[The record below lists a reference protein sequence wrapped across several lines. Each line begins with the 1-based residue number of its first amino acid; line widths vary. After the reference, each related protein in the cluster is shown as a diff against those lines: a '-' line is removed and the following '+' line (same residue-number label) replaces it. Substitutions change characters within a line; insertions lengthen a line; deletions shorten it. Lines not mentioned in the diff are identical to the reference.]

1 MDVVQARVAALVWEK
16 ILVVTDKKA
25 TNKYGFC
32 RLGNCKAYHVS
43 QSDYLAGNAGPM
55 SGAPFELHMDHTQ
68 SQQQQELTLLADLQA
83 GHVCKPTF

>member
-43 QSDYLAGNAGPM
+43 QSDYLAGNACLL
-55 SGAPFELHMDHTQ
+55 SGAPFEPHKEHTQ
-68 SQQQQELTLLADLQA
+68 NQQQIAYATGEAA
-83 GHVCKPTF
+83 GRTSM